1 MESLKYWPN
10 YKEKYLC
17 ALGKEFKD
25 KTEKENTSKT
35 CYILTLKFIVNPS
48 HGQ

>member
-10 YKEKYLC
+10 YKEKYLR
-17 ALGKEFKD
+17 ASGREFKNS
-25 KTEKENTSKT
+25 TEKENTSKT
-35 CYILTLKFIVNPS
+35 CYILTLKFIVTLS